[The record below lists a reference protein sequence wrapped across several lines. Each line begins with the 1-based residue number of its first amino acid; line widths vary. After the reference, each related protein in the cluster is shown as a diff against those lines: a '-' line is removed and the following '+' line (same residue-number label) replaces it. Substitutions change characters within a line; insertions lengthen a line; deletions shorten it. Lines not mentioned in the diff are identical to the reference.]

1 MDDLTEITARLVQEF
16 SPEKV
21 VLFGSR
27 ARGTQT
33 PGSDYD
39 LFLVVPETQER
50 PAQRARRAYR
60 CLRELHTPTEIIVR
74 TRSEYERFLPVVAS
88 LEARVAREG
97 VVLYGRVIDGREAN
111 RLS

>member
-27 ARGTQT
+27 ARGTQSS
-33 PGSDYD
+33 GSDFD
-39 LFLVVPETQER
+39 LFLVVPEPHER

-60 CLRELHTPTEIIVR
+60 CLRGIRTPTDIIVR
-74 TRSEYERFLPVVAS
+74 TRSEYERFLPVIAS

-97 VVLYGRVIDGREAN
+97 VVLFERMIGPRETQ

>member
-1 MDDLTEITARLVQEF
+1 MDELTEITERLVREF

-27 ARGTQT
+27 ARGTQS
-33 PGSDYD
+33 PFSDFD
-39 LFLVVPETQER
+39 LFVIVHDSEER

-60 CLRELHTPTEIIVR
+60 CLRGIRTPTDIVVR
-74 TRSEYERFLPVVAS
+74 TRSEFDRFQPVLAS

-97 VVLYGRVIDGREAN
+97 VVLYG
-111 RLS
+111 

>member
-1 MDDLTEITARLVQEF
+1 MDELTEITERLVREF

-27 ARGTQT
+27 ARGTQS
-33 PGSDYD
+33 PASDFD
-39 LFLVVPETQER
+39 LFVIVRDSEER

-60 CLRELHTPTEIIVR
+60 CLRGIRTPTDIVVR
-74 TRSEYERFLPVVAS
+74 TRSEFERFQPVLAS

-97 VVLYGRVIDGREAN
+97 VVLYG
-111 RLS
+111 

>member
-1 MDDLTEITARLVQEF
+1 MGIDQNELTEITARLVREF

-33 PGSDYD
+33 PASDFD
-39 LFLVVPETQER
+39 LFVVVPESQER

-60 CLRELHTPTEIIVR
+60 CLRGIRTPTDIIVR
-74 TRSEYERFLPVVAS
+74 TRSEFERFQPVPAS

-97 VVLYGRVIDGREAN
+97 VVLYG
-111 RLS
+111 

>member
-1 MDDLTEITARLVQEF
+1 MALGQDELTEITDRLVREF

-27 ARGTQT
+27 ARGTQS
-33 PGSDYD
+33 PASDFD
-39 LFLVVPETQER
+39 LFVVVHDSQER

-60 CLRELHTPTEIIVR
+60 CLRGIRTPTDIIVR
-74 TRSEYERFLPVVAS
+74 TRSEFERFLPVPAS

-97 VVLYGRVIDGREAN
+97 VVLYG
-111 RLS
+111 

>member
-1 MDDLTEITARLVQEF
+1 MDELAEITARLVQEF

-27 ARGTQT
+27 ARGTQS
-33 PGSDYD
+33 PGSDFD
-39 LFLVVPETQER
+39 LFLVVPESQER

-60 CLRELHTPTEIIVR
+60 CMRGIRTPTDIIVR
-74 TRSEYERFLPVVAS
+74 TRSEYERFLPVIAS

-97 VVLYGRVIDGREAN
+97 VVLYG
-111 RLS
+111 